1 MLWWL
6 LFLPL
11 FFLFYAV
18 AIFMRIPYIIF
29 VGMKL
34 IIKPTKKHCLKNKT
48 TEEA

>member
-6 LFLPL
+6 LFLPM
-11 FFLFYAV
+11 FFFFYAV
-18 AIFMRIPYIIF
+18 TIFMRITYIIF

-34 IIKPTKKHCLKNKT
+34 IIKPTKKHCKNKV